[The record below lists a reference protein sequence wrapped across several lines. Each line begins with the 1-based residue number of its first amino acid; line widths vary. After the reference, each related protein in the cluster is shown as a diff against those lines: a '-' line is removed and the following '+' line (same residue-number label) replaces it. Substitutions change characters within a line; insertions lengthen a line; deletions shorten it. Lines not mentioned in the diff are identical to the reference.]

1 MGVPI
6 NQGGLTMKKTLSLLL
21 LIAIAMIMAIVVT
34 GCKNRKL
41 AINQQSS
48 VIKTEQK
55 EQIQARTE
63 TAGSKQEKFTSTEKI
78 SDQSGTW
85 IWEEWY
91 RKDLASDTIN
101 PMKGLL
107 YKRTTFI
114 KNDITSD
121 RIKSSELLENHSEIR
136 DSSVLQQAVT
146 ELKSQSKA
154 KNLEAEKS
162 NSWIYGLVV
171 IIIVVG
177 AILFAL
183 KRNL

>member
-1 MGVPI
+1 
-6 NQGGLTMKKTLSLLL
+6 MKKTLSLLL

-41 AINQQSS
+41 AINRQSS
-48 VIKTEQK
+48 ETKTEQK

-63 TAGSKQEKFTSTEKI
+63 TSGSKQEQVTSSEKI

-101 PMKGLL
+101 PVKELI

-114 KNDITSD
+114 KNDITTD
-121 RIKSSELLENHSEIR
+121 RLMSSEMLENHSEIR
-136 DSSVLQQAVT
+136 DSSVLKQTVI
-146 ELKSQSKA
+146 EIKSESKT
-154 KNLEAEKS
+154 KNLDAEKS

-171 IIIVVG
+171 IIILIGVV
-177 AILFAL
+177 LFAL
-183 KRNL
+183 KKNL

>member
-1 MGVPI
+1 
-6 NQGGLTMKKTLSLLL
+6 MKKTLSLLL
-21 LIAIAMIMAIVVT
+21 IIAIAMIMAIVVT

-48 VIKTEQK
+48 VSKAEHK
-55 EQIQARTE
+55 EQIHARTE
-63 TAGSKQEKFTSTEKI
+63 TVGSKQEQVTSTEKI

-101 PMKGLL
+101 PVKGLI
-107 YKRTTFI
+107 YKRTTYI
-114 KNDITSD
+114 KNDITTD
-121 RIKSSELLENHSEIR
+121 LAKSSDVHENHSEIR
-136 DSSVLQQAVT
+136 DSSVLKQAVT
-146 ELKSQSKA
+146 EIKSESKT
-154 KNLEAEKS
+154 KNLDAEKS

>member
-1 MGVPI
+1 
-6 NQGGLTMKKTLSLLL
+6 MKKTLSLLL

-41 AINQQSS
+41 AINRQSS
-48 VIKTEQK
+48 ETKTEQK

-63 TAGSKQEKFTSTEKI
+63 TSGSKQEQVTTTEKI

-101 PMKGLL
+101 PVKELI

-114 KNDITSD
+114 KNDITTD
-121 RIKSSELLENHSEIR
+121 RSKSSDVLENHSEIR
-136 DSSVLQQAVT
+136 DSSVLKQTVT
-146 ELKSQSKA
+146 KVKAESKT
-154 KNLEAEKS
+154 KNLDAEKS
-162 NSWIYGLVV
+162 NGWIYGLAV
-171 IIIVVG
+171 IIILIGVV
-177 AILFAL
+177 LFAL
-183 KRNL
+183 KKNL

>member
-1 MGVPI
+1 
-6 NQGGLTMKKTLSLLL
+6 MKKTLSLLL

-41 AINQQSS
+41 AINRQSS
-48 VIKTEQK
+48 ETKTEQK

-63 TAGSKQEKFTSTEKI
+63 TSGSKQEQVTSSEKI

-101 PMKGLL
+101 PVKELI

-114 KNDITSD
+114 KNDITTD
-121 RIKSSELLENHSEIR
+121 RLMSSELLENHSEIR
-136 DSSVLQQAVT
+136 DSSVLKQVAT
-146 ELKSQSKA
+146 DIKAESKT
-154 KNLEAEKS
+154 KNLDAEKS
-162 NSWIYGLVV
+162 NGWVYGIVAILVV
-171 IIIVVG
+171 LALIAVW
-177 AILFAL
+177 L
-183 KRNL
+183 KR

>member
-1 MGVPI
+1 
-6 NQGGLTMKKTLSLLL
+6 MKKTLSLLL

-41 AINQQSS
+41 AINRQSS
-48 VIKTEQK
+48 ETKTEQK

-63 TAGSKQEKFTSTEKI
+63 TSGSKQEQVTTTEKI

-101 PMKGLL
+101 PVKGLL

-114 KNDITSD
+114 KNDITTD
-121 RIKSSELLENHSEIR
+121 RSKSSDVLENHSEIR
-136 DSSVLQQAVT
+136 DSSVLKLVAT
-146 ELKSQSKA
+146 EMKSESKT
-154 KNLEAEKS
+154 KNLDAEKS
-162 NSWIYGLVV
+162 NNWIYGLIL
-171 IIIVVG
+171 IIF
-177 AILFAL
+177 ILGFVAFKL
-183 KRNL
+183 KK